1 MRWFILQQVAR
12 VKALSAH
19 QEAVCATLNQ
29 ASSRSIR
36 AA

>member
-1 MRWFILQQVAR
+1 MRWITLQPVAR

-19 QEAVCATLNQ
+19 EEAVCATLNQ
-29 ASSRSIR
+29 ASSRSIL